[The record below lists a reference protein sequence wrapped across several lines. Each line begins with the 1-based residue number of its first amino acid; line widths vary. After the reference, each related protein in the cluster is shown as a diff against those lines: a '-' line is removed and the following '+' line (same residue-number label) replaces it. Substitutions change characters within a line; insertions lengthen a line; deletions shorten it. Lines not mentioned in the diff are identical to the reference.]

1 VMVPNA
7 YALVSAGLMNATRS
21 CGDLSALYWFS
32 PMHENIPCSRTKK
45 TWKQWYGIQRDVLMS
60 DVPDKDIPNWLPP
73 RHKDHY
79 SKFPALPGLFQA
91 GVSYSIMVANK
102 FTHEWGHAPV
112 NYFSEKL
119 LDWMITSIRKKC
131 PDTQMVYERNRI
143 LNLAKGHSYEA
154 ASDGNHELSSLHD
167 FELLTGQERVV
178 MMPDVVNKSSNLS
191 FNEVQMRAMAKHTC
205 FATVQGGL
213 MAFVAQ
219 FGGKHIV
226 LHRQGSETEAFY
238 ERLSRMGKGQIFVV
252 RPKHSDNGEDMF
264 KEAFE
269 REILRDS
276 CKACGI
282 LA

>member
-1 VMVPNA
+1 M
-7 YALVSAGLMNATRS
+7 G
-21 CGDLSALYWFS
+21 
-32 PMHENIPCSRTKK
+32 
-45 TWKQWYGIQRDVLMS
+45 
-60 DVPDKDIPNWLPP
+60 
-73 RHKDHY
+73 
-79 SKFPALPGLFQA
+79 
-91 GVSYSIMVANK
+91 
-102 FTHEWGHAPV
+102 APV

-119 LDWMITSIRKKC
+119 LDWMITSIQNKC
-131 PDTQMVYERNRI
+131 PDTQMVYERNII
-143 LNLAKGHSYEA
+143 LNNET
-154 ASDGNHELSSLHD
+154 ASDRNYELSSLHD
-167 FELLTGQERVV
+167 FELLTARERVV
-178 MMPDVVNKSSNLS
+178 MMPDVVKKSSNLS

-219 FGGKHIV
+219 FGGKNIV
-226 LHRQGSETEAFY
+226 LHRQGNETEAFY

-252 RPKHSDNGEDMF
+252 RPNHSDNGEDMF

>member
-1 VMVPNA
+1 
-7 YALVSAGLMNATRS
+7 
-21 CGDLSALYWFS
+21 
-32 PMHENIPCSRTKK
+32 
-45 TWKQWYGIQRDVLMS
+45 
-60 DVPDKDIPNWLPP
+60 
-73 RHKDHY
+73 
-79 SKFPALPGLFQA
+79 
-91 GVSYSIMVANK
+91 MVANK
-102 FTHEWGHAPV
+102 FTHEWGHAPI

-226 LHRQGSETEAFY
+226 VHREGSETEAFY
-238 ERLSRMGKGQIFVV
+238 ERLSRMGKGEIFVL
-252 RPKHSDNGEDMF
+252 RPNRGRDHLHGGDVHNHIETGENMF

-269 REILRDS
+269 REFLRDS